1 MALANL
7 LGAPKGAGRG
17 AGRLDLTDPDI
28 LKGARATPVQP
39 PRTVPAPSA
48 PPPAPGRA
56 VPAPSPPPGK
66 AVEAPAGPAVMNA
79 TQMTTLGPLVL
90 SAMPGLFL
98 GPTSKSTTQIAQ
110 GALRQLTSAAPAVV
124 QEAVRIIT
132 NKRVTAGQLL
142 NYLERKTRVG
152 EVLNDLAQDWDEP
165 TPQDFAEAFQMPAT
179 ADKFPVM
186 DTIVSIAIL
195 NDPDLRSE
203 LEDENTTEPSQAD
216 LMENRRIV
224 WQWPEPGTPFTPPYV
239 MMVAVEREDARQ
251 AQNIIQSILGDL
263 VDFQGYKIPRE
274 TMRKL

>member
-1 MALANL
+1 
-7 LGAPKGAGRG
+7 
-17 AGRLDLTDPDI
+17 
-28 LKGARATPVQP
+28 
-39 PRTVPAPSA
+39 
-48 PPPAPGRA
+48 
-56 VPAPSPPPGK
+56 
-66 AVEAPAGPAVMNA
+66 
-79 TQMTTLGPLVL
+79 
-90 SAMPGLFL
+90 MPGLFL
-98 GPTSKSTTQIAQ
+98 GPINKSTTQIAQ
-110 GALRQLTSAAPAVV
+110 GAIRQLTSAAPAVV
-124 QEAVRIIT
+124 QEAIRIIT

-152 EVLNDLAQDWDEP
+152 EVLNDMAQDWDEP